1 MLIFERPSIESILS
15 GAIPI
20 LYAGILS
27 CGGGFTFQILG
38 QKHTSPT
45 VASLILSMEAV
56 FGAVFGF
63 LLLHEIMSLREL
75 SGCVLMFVGV
85 IVSQLPEKKK
95 LETSDSLR

>member
-1 MLIFERPSIESILS
+1 
-15 GAIPI
+15 
-20 LYAGILS
+20 
-27 CGGGFTFQILG
+27 
-38 QKHTSPT
+38 
-45 VASLILSMEAV
+45 MEAV